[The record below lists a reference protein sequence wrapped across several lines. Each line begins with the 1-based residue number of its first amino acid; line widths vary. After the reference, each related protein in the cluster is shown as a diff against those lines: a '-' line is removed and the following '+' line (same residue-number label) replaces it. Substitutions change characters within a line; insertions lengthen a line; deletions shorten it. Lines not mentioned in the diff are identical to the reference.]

1 MDYVRLEIQF
11 FVFQPYMGGRVPRK
25 TESLQAYLIEN
36 NPLLIMEQNIGGN
49 FSGAGMTRMSHTC
62 PCPERSVSRY
72 LLYESF
78 EYPVQSCM
86 MLFSHKVQKACRRS
100 QHKVRNRQPRTGS
113 GHVRD
118 SSRVPHQRRTCP
130 GQQPGSVP
138 AAGMSG
144 TAAGFRT
151 DGLFR
156 IDGLFRTAGLFRIDG
171 LFRTDGLFRIR
182 R

>member
-78 EYPVQSCM
+78 EYPVQNCM
-86 MLFSHKVQKACRRS
+86 MLFLHKVQKACRRS
-100 QHKVRNRQPRTGS
+100 QHKVRNRQPRTSG

-118 SSRVPHQRRTCP
+118 SGRVPDRRLV
-130 GQQPGSVP
+130 SDRRVVP
-138 AAGMSG
+138 DRRLIPDSRLVSDRRLVPDRRLIPDQ
-144 TAAGFRT
+144 TLNRN
-151 DGLFR
+151 R
-156 IDGLFRTAGLFRIDG
+156 IVSPSCT
-171 LFRTDGLFRIR
+171 T
-182 R
+182 